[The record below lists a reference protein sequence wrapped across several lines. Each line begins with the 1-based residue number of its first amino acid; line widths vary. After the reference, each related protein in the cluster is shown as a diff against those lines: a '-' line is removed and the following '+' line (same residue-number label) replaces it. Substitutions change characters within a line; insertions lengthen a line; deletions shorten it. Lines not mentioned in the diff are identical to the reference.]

1 MIEPLRFTKE
11 YAPPYAIA
19 KPVFCGICLA
29 QKKTKNNPGLG
40 KFEHD
45 PSIVSNYRILT
56 HWHFEHISSL

>member
-1 MIEPLRFTKE
+1 MIEPLHFTKE
-11 YAPPYAIA
+11 NAPPYAIA

-45 PSIVSNYRILT
+45 PSIVSYNMILT
-56 HWHFEHISSL
+56 H